1 MSSTPA
7 TSAHA
12 ASGHDHDHDDNHD
25 ESGYR
30 ATLGG
35 YIKGFMLA
43 VVLTAIPFALVM
55 LKAPIPSRLLALIIL
70 LLAAV
75 QMVVHI
81 VYFLHVSSR
90 TEEGW
95 TLLSTI
101 FTVGLLAI
109 MLAGSSWVMYN
120 MNANMMP
127 AMDHTDMP
135 AVPAKPAKPATPEPR
150 TP

>member
-7 TSAHA
+7 TSGHA
-12 ASGHDHDHDDNHD
+12 ASGHDHDHDHDHNHD
-25 ESGYR
+25 ESGYH

-135 AVPAKPAKPATPEPR
+135 AVPAKPATPEPR